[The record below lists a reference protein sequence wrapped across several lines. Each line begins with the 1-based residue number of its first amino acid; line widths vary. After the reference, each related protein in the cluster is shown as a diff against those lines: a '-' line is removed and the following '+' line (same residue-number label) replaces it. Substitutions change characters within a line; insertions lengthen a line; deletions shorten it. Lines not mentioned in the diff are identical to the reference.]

1 MKKAEIVKIMPW
13 IKSQGFECSL
23 KRLGAMDA
31 LFIESEKRKSVNGI
45 EIIEDLAI
53 VTPDNHGWCVIYRN
67 NDPER
72 DILSL
77 QNAAKRAMQ
86 LINKRKHKKV

>member
-1 MKKAEIVKIMPW
+1 
-13 IKSQGFECSL
+13 
-23 KRLGAMDA
+23 
-31 LFIESEKRKSVNGI
+31 
-45 EIIEDLAI
+45 LAI